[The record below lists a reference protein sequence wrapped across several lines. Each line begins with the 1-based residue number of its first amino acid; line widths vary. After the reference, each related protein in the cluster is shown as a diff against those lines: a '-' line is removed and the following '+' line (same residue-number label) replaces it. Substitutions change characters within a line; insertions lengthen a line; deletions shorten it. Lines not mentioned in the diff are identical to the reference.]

1 MSDEEWQN
9 EDEFDYDNAE
19 DHKIK
24 MQLIQKQFDK
34 EMKKK
39 TQKLKPRVI
48 GLIWQNADGSRPENC
63 SSGVWNL
70 LNNNSV
76 YFEGECV
83 KIDPPPNSNE
93 TLTDDENSN
102 TKSVRR
108 LKISEKEI
116 PDLIRLI
123 NGNTYKIDFLSEEF
137 RAFVA
142 KNNPGQREFTTASIK
157 NKIRELAMHQRC
169 PEEGPMYNKKCW
181 YVPIDTRKRYNV
193 NDLTFPNAW
202 TYTIPPRRPI
212 QSSDLGNEKQP
223 NAEQKKVTAQSSEI
237 MDINEDSNNSCGLSE
252 TLTPD
257 LVKQAALKPTSFN
270 IAKYIRVLSEEE
282 KKKQF
287 DPIRI
292 RGPTID
298 LTAEP
303 SESQSVE
310 VKKSTKKRKSAAA
323 LNASNAQAGPAPK
336 KRVNLLMSVARGE
349 DFSPKTKNTLVTQ
362 FLSCNSKKRQS
373 TDDDTSTKT
382 RTAGTRDS
390 LKKKKIED
398 PVIVIDD

>member
-24 MQLIQKQFDK
+24 MQIIQKQFDK

-48 GLIWQNADGSRPENC
+48 GLIWQNADGSQPKNC

-76 YFEGECV
+76 YFEGESV
-83 KIDPPPNSNE
+83 KIEPPSHSNE
-93 TLTDDENSN
+93 TLSDDEISNS
-102 TKSVRR
+102 KSVRR

-169 PEEGPMYNKKCW
+169 PEDGPMHNKKCW
-181 YVPIDTRKRYNV
+181 YVPIATRKRYNV

-212 QSSDLGNEKQP
+212 QSSDLENEKNP
-223 NAEQKKVTAQSSEI
+223 KAEQTKATAQDA

-257 LVKQAALKPTSFN
+257 SVKLAAMKPTSFN

-287 DPIRI
+287 DPITMQR
-292 RGPTID
+292 PTID
-298 LTAEP
+298 LTAET
-303 SESQSVE
+303 STSQPVNE
-310 VKKSTKKRKSAAA
+310 KKPTRKRNSI
-323 LNASNAQAGPAPK
+323 ASNAQAGPAPK
-336 KRVNLLMSVARGE
+336 KRVNLLMSVGRGE
-349 DFSPKTKNTLVTQ
+349 DFSQKTKNTLVTH
-362 FLSCNSKKRQS
+362 FLSSNSKIRQL
-373 TDDDTSTKT
+373 TDDDTSTST
-382 RTAGTRDS
+382 RARDS
-390 LKKKKIED
+390 SKKQKTED
-398 PVIVIDD
+398 TVIVIDD

>member
-76 YFEGECV
+76 FLDGECV
-83 KIDPPPNSNE
+83 KIEPPSNSNE
-93 TLTDDENSN
+93 TLSDEENSN

-169 PEEGPMYNKKCW
+169 PEEGPMHNKKCW
-181 YVPIDTRKRYNV
+181 YVPIATRKRYNV

-212 QSSDLGNEKQP
+212 QSSDLENEKQP
-223 NAEQKKVTAQSSEI
+223 KVDEKKSAAQEI
-237 MDINEDSNNSCGLSE
+237 IDVNEDSNNSCGLSA

-257 LVKQAALKPTSFN
+257 SVKQAAMKPTSFN

-287 DPIRI
+287 DPITI

-303 SESQSVE
+303 STSQSVKE
-310 VKKSTKKRKSAAA
+310 KKPTKKRNSAVAA
-323 LNASNAQAGPAPK
+323 NASNAQAGPASK
-336 KRVNLLMSVARGE
+336 KRVSLLMSVPRGE
-349 DFSPKTKNTLVTQ
+349 DFSTKTKNTLVTQ
-362 FLSCNSKKRQS
+362 FLSSKSIKRRS
-373 TDDDTSTKT
+373 TDDDTSTST
-382 RTAGTRDS
+382 RSAGTKDS
-390 LKKKKIED
+390 AKKKKTEET
-398 PVIVIDD
+398 VVVIDD

>member
-48 GLIWQNADGSRPENC
+48 GLIWQNADGSQPDNC

-70 LNNNSV
+70 FNNNSV

-83 KIDPPPNSNE
+83 KIDPPSNSNE
-93 TLTDDENSN
+93 TLSDDENSN
-102 TKSVRR
+102 SKSVRR

-169 PEEGPMYNKKCW
+169 PEDGPMHNKKCW
-181 YVPIDTRKRYNV
+181 YVPIATRKRYNV

-202 TYTIPPRRPI
+202 MYTIPPRRPI
-212 QSSDLGNEKQP
+212 QSSDLENEKRSKVEP
-223 NAEQKKVTAQSSEI
+223 QKSIAQEI
-237 MDINEDSNNSCGLSE
+237 MDIDEDSNNSCGLSE

-257 LVKQAALKPTSFN
+257 SVKQAAMKPNGSN

-292 RGPTID
+292 RGPIID
-298 LTAEP
+298 LTAEQ
-303 SESQSVE
+303 SKSQSAKE
-310 VKKSTKKRKSAAA
+310 KKPTKKLKSTATGS
-323 LNASNAQAGPAPK
+323 APK
-336 KRVNLLMSVARGE
+336 KRVNLMSVARGE
-349 DFSPKTKNTLVTQ
+349 DFSPKEFFK
-362 FLSCNSKKRQS
+362 SKKRRS
-373 TDDDTSTKT
+373 TDDDTLIIA
-382 RTAGTRDS
+382 AGTRNS
-390 LKKKKIED
+390 LKKMKTED
-398 PVIVIDD
+398 PVILIDD